1 MRTPTLYVVAGPNGS
16 GKSTLSRSGR
26 FRGLRIVDPDE
37 MARGISAGNA
47 ARQAGRMA
55 VRERRAAIAAGETVV
70 VESTLA
76 GRSVIRLMDRARI
89 ADYRIELHYVSLESV
104 ECCLDRVSNR
114 VILGGHDVP
123 CEDVKRRF
131 FRSRAN
137 LSAAV
142 ARSDEVVIYD
152 NGDPG
157 DPFRPVVVLT
167 RGLSIVAE
175 NLPDWV
181 ADLALDLR

>member
-1 MRTPTLYVVAGPNGS
+1 M
-16 GKSTLSRSGR
+16 
-26 FRGLRIVDPDE
+26 DPDE
-37 MARGISAGNA
+37 TARGISVGNA
-47 ARQAGRMA
+47 ARRACRMA

-70 VESTLA
+70 VEGTLA
-76 GRSVIRLMDRARI
+76 GNSVIRLMDRARI
-89 ADYRIELHYVSLESV
+89 ADYRIELHYASLESA

-123 CEDVKRRF
+123 CDDVKRRF

-142 ARSDEVVIYD
+142 ARSDEVIIYD

-157 DPFRPVVVLT
+157 DPLRPVVVLT
-167 RGLSIVAE
+167 RGLSIAAE

-181 ADLALDLR
+181 ADLALGDH